1 MTGLT
6 RRTTGRLRKQ
16 TCHRESGAA
25 GRGDPAS
32 HSRGARAFT
41 VLEVILAIALLG
53 LVAGLFISGGND
65 LFRSRQRTP
74 VDIFWEAVQAARL
87 QAVQEDVVV
96 TMRFDEKNQ
105 RLLWHGPAGG
115 ERSLA
120 WPGKNLEFLP
130 AEADD
135 TVLIGGQLVGTG
147 AIPAVR
153 FHADGTTDRFRVQLT
168 DAEGRVSRL
177 ELDPW
182 TAAPVV
188 RNSP

>member
-1 MTGLT
+1 MTGRT
-6 RRTTGRLRKQ
+6 RRSLGRLQ
-16 TCHRESGAA
+16 ISPHRAA
-25 GRGDPAS
+25 PGR
-32 HSRGARAFT
+32 RAFT

-74 VDIFWEAVQAARL
+74 ADIFWEAVQAARL

-96 TMRFDEKNQ
+96 TMRFDEKEQ
-105 RLLWHGPAGG
+105 RLIWSGPVAGA

-130 AEADD
+130 AESND

-147 AIPAVR
+147 ALPAVR

-182 TAAPVV
+182 TAAPIV
-188 RNSP
+188 RATTSP

>member
-6 RRTTGRLRKQ
+6 RRSLGRLQNFPLR
-16 TCHRESGAA
+16 AA
-25 GRGDPAS
+25 RGR
-32 HSRGARAFT
+32 RAFT
-41 VLEVILAIALLG
+41 VLEVILALALLG
-53 LVAGLFISGGND
+53 LVAGLFITGGND

-74 VDIFWEAVQAARL
+74 ADIFWEAVQAARL

-96 TMRFDEKNQ
+96 TMRFDEKEQ
-105 RLLWHGPAGG
+105 RLLWSGPAAGA

-130 AEADD
+130 AETNDV
-135 TVLIGGQLVGTG
+135 VLIGGQVVGTG
-147 AIPAVR
+147 ALPAVR

-182 TAAPVV
+182 TAAPIV
-188 RNSP
+188 RATP